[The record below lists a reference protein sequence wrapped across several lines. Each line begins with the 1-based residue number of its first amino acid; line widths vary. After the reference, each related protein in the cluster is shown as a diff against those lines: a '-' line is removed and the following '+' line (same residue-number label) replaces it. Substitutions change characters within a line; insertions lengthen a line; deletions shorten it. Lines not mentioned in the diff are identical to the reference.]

1 MFALLLIT
9 FSLQIHGLK
18 RHKLDMG
25 QILPSI
31 GFRHSD
37 GMYTVIATLVTAQC
51 TLYMIAS
58 STGCIILAVL
68 ILWGGG
74 GWGTQ

>member
-1 MFALLLIT
+1 MFIIIIIFL
-9 FSLQIHGLK
+9 LQIHGLK

-37 GMYTVIATLVTAQC
+37 GKGNYEMNDWC
-51 TLYMIAS
+51 FF
-58 STGCIILAVL
+58 
-68 ILWGGG
+68 
-74 GWGTQ
+74 